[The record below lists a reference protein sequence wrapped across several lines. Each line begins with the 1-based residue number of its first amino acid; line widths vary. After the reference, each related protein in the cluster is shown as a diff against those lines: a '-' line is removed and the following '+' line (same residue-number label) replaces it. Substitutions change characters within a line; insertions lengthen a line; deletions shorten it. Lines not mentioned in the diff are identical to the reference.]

1 VKMNRQARLAGKD
14 LWFSWGEMTHAA
26 AKLMKLILRET
37 IKLNLTN
44 GNDGQGRAWYKT
56 ASTRKA
62 IEQQLKVQDLKRDP
76 FEFPVKVTL
85 TRILGPNQRFWDAD
99 SVLRGNA
106 KQLIDS
112 LVAVGWFH
120 DDSMKFIT
128 QVIGA
133 QDATQRENGPAVLIE
148 VFADD

>member
-1 VKMNRQARLAGKD
+1 
-14 LWFSWGEMTHAA
+14 
-26 AKLMKLILRET
+26 MKPILRET

-62 IEQQLKVQDLKRDP
+62 IEQQLRVQKLERNP
-76 FEFPVKVTL
+76 FEFPVKLKL
-85 TRILGPNQRFWDAD
+85 TRLLGPRQKLFDAD
-99 SVLRGNA
+99 NVLRGNS

-120 DDSMKFIT
+120 DDSMKYIT
-128 QVIGA
+128 QVTGA

-148 VFADD
+148 VFKDA

>member
-1 VKMNRQARLAGKD
+1 
-14 LWFSWGEMTHAA
+14 
-26 AKLMKLILRET
+26 MKLILRET

-44 GNDGQGRAWYKT
+44 GNDGQGRAWYKS
-56 ASTRKA
+56 AATRKA

-76 FEFPVKVTL
+76 FEFPVKLTL
-85 TRILGPNQRFWDAD
+85 TRILGPNQRLWDAD

-120 DDSMKFIT
+120 DDSMKYIT

-148 VFADD
+148 VFKHD

>member
-1 VKMNRQARLAGKD
+1 
-14 LWFSWGEMTHAA
+14 
-26 AKLMKLILRET
+26 MKSISRET

-44 GNDGQGRAWYKT
+44 GNDGQGRAWYKS

-62 IEQQLKVQDLKRDP
+62 IEQQLKAQKLERDP
-76 FEFPVKVTL
+76 FEFPVKVRL
-85 TRILGPNQRFWDAD
+85 TRILGPNQRLWDAD

-120 DDSMKFIT
+120 DDSMKYIV

-133 QDATQRENGPAVLIE
+133 QDATQRESGPAVLIE
-148 VFADD
+148 VFKDE

>member
-1 VKMNRQARLAGKD
+1 
-14 LWFSWGEMTHAA
+14 
-26 AKLMKLILRET
+26 MKPILREA
-37 IKLNLTN
+37 INLNLTN

-62 IEQQLKVQDLKRDP
+62 IEQQLRVQKLERDP
-76 FEFPVKVTL
+76 FEFPVKLTL
-85 TRILGPNQRFWDAD
+85 TRILGPNQRLWDAD

-106 KQLIDS
+106 KQLLDS

-120 DDSMKFIT
+120 DDSMKYIT

-133 QDATQRENGPAVLIE
+133 QDATQRENGPAVFIE
-148 VFADD
+148 VFKDA

>member
-1 VKMNRQARLAGKD
+1 
-14 LWFSWGEMTHAA
+14 
-26 AKLMKLILRET
+26 MKLILRET

-76 FEFPVKVTL
+76 FDFPVKITL
-85 TRILGPNQRFWDAD
+85 TRILGPNQRLWDAD

-120 DDSMKFIT
+120 DDSMKYIT
-128 QVIGA
+128 QVVGA

-148 VFADD
+148 VFKDA

>member
-1 VKMNRQARLAGKD
+1 
-14 LWFSWGEMTHAA
+14 
-26 AKLMKLILRET
+26 MKLILRET

-44 GNDGQGRAWYKT
+44 GNDGQGRAWYRT

-76 FEFPVKVTL
+76 FDFPVKITL
-85 TRILGPNQRFWDAD
+85 TRILGPNQRLWDAD

-120 DDSMKFIT
+120 DDSMKYIT

>member
-1 VKMNRQARLAGKD
+1 M
-14 LWFSWGEMTHAA
+14 
-26 AKLMKLILRET
+26 
-37 IKLNLTN
+37 
-44 GNDGQGRAWYKT
+44 
-56 ASTRKA
+56 
-62 IEQQLKVQDLKRDP
+62 QDLKRDP
-76 FEFPVKVTL
+76 FDFPVKITL
-85 TRILGPNQRFWDAD
+85 TRILGPNQRLWDAD

-120 DDSMKFIT
+120 DDSMKYIV

-133 QDATQRENGPAVLIE
+133 QDATQRENGPAVSIE

>member
-1 VKMNRQARLAGKD
+1 
-14 LWFSWGEMTHAA
+14 
-26 AKLMKLILRET
+26 MKLILRET

-44 GNDGQGRAWYKT
+44 GNDGQGRAWYRT

-62 IEQQLKVQDLKRDP
+62 IEQQLKVQDLKRDA
-76 FEFPVKVTL
+76 FDFPVKITL
-85 TRILGPNQRFWDAD
+85 TRILGPNQRLWDAD

-120 DDSMKFIT
+120 DDSMKYIA

-133 QDATQRENGPAVLIE
+133 QDAKQRENGPAVLIE
-148 VFADD
+148 VFAND

>member
-1 VKMNRQARLAGKD
+1 
-14 LWFSWGEMTHAA
+14 
-26 AKLMKLILRET
+26 MKLILRET

-44 GNDGQGRAWYKT
+44 GNDGQGRAWYRT

-76 FEFPVKVTL
+76 FDFPVKITL
-85 TRILGPNQRFWDAD
+85 TRILGPNQRLWDAD

-120 DDSMKFIT
+120 DDSMKYIV
-128 QVIGA
+128 QVVGD

-148 VFADD
+148 VFAND

>member
-1 VKMNRQARLAGKD
+1 M
-14 LWFSWGEMTHAA
+14 
-26 AKLMKLILRET
+26 KLMLRET

-44 GNDGQGRAWYKT
+44 GNDGQGRGWYKT

-76 FEFPVKVTL
+76 FDFPVKITL
-85 TRILGPNQRFWDAD
+85 TRILGPNQRLWDAD

-120 DDSMKFIT
+120 DDSMKYIV

-133 QDATQRENGPAVLIE
+133 QDATQRENGPAVSIE

>member
-1 VKMNRQARLAGKD
+1 
-14 LWFSWGEMTHAA
+14 
-26 AKLMKLILRET
+26 MKLILRET

-44 GNDGQGRAWYKT
+44 GNDGQGRAWYRT

-76 FEFPVKVTL
+76 FDFPVKITL
-85 TRILGPNQRFWDAD
+85 TRILGPNQRLWDAD

-120 DDSMKFIT
+120 DDSMKYIV

-133 QDATQRENGPAVLIE
+133 QDATQRENGPAVSIE